1 MQSFIFR
8 TVSLLVFLFL
18 LAGCGG
24 GGGGSRMASTSP
36 PQPVDPMITDLINT
50 LSALSQHE
58 TTATYAPDLIAKIP
72 GESNLR
78 LVPCNGQSCQSAD
91 ELGVTLSTFTYDV
104 TKLTDVTFSSLP
116 AISGI
121 DMAEGEGPLPI
132 AMGMTDLQSFGGW
145 LDHSF
150 FFADKQRISEWDG
163 TGADPR
169 GIVAVMAHSSGE
181 PSGSLPSEQTFL
193 PPGSLWGE
201 AFWRGA
207 MVGHVVSNT
216 ADFGTRVSGTAK
228 LDYTFSIEYP
238 FPDTEKFGPTMSL
251 SFSQIQAME
260 GSTSRYPD
268 IGYDRFTLDPDGSF
282 VSQDATLQGSFYGP
296 NQKEAGGV
304 FQRDGIS
311 GAFGVDFIGIDTTGS
326 AVPEEH

>member
-24 GGGGSRMASTSP
+24 GGGGMMAPTP
-36 PQPVDPMITDLINT
+36 PPDPGTRPVDSDIVDLINT
-50 LSALSQHE
+50 LSALSQY
-58 TTATYAPDLIAKIP
+58 ATNPIAKIP
-72 GESNLR
+72 GESDLHT
-78 LVPCNGQSCQSAD
+78 VQCNGQSRCQSA
-91 ELGVTLSTFTYDV
+91 ELGVTLSTSTYDV
-104 TKLTDVTFSSLP
+104 TKLANMTFRSLP
-116 AISGI
+116 AIGGI
-121 DMAEGEGPLPI
+121 DNMAEGEGPMPI
-132 AMGMTDLQSFGGW
+132 AMGTTDLQSFGGW
-145 LDHSF
+145 LKHSF
-150 FFADKQRISEWDG
+150 FFADKSEWDG
-163 TGADPR
+163 LGADPR
-169 GIVAVMAHSSGE
+169 EFVAVMAHSSGE
-181 PSGSLPSEQTFL
+181 PSGSLPSEQTLL